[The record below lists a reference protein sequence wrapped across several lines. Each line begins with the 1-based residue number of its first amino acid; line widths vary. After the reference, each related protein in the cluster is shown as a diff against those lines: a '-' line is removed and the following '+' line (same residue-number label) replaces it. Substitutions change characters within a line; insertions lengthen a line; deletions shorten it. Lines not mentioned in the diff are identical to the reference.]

1 MLEAA
6 RTRSSAR
13 KVPRLRIA
21 IEKTNRNALLGMTNL
36 GRFSL
41 AWLRYAGLVLS
52 FAAFS
57 SSFRAAMVR
66 AV

>member
-36 GRFSL
+36 GRVSL
-41 AWLRYAGLVLS
+41 AGFRWLG
-52 FAAFS
+52 FARQA
-57 SSFRAAMVR
+57 
-66 AV
+66 